1 MKKGWIA
8 QGIIF
13 LCILIFIGS
22 FLRVPS
28 NSQTPFGTVVS
39 DSTKSLNLD
48 EYTLEDNRGIR
59 RFLGVDPST
68 YESITYYKNND
79 DMQASE
85 IVVVQFKDNSQ
96 SSSFEEAMN
105 KRIENQNNIYASYLP
120 KQATLVKNAV
130 IYTQANYGIYVVNK
144 NTDSIL
150 SSFKESLKKGESK

>member
-8 QGIIF
+8 QGIVF
-13 LCILIFIGS
+13 LCMLIFIGS

-28 NSQTPFGTVVS
+28 NSKTPFGTVVT
-39 DSTKSLNLD
+39 DSTKTLSLD
-48 EYTLEDNRGIR
+48 DYTLEDNRGIR
-59 RFLGVDPST
+59 RFLGIDPST
-68 YESITYYKNND
+68 YEAITYYKNND

-85 IVVVQFKDNSQ
+85 IVVVQFKENNQ

-130 IYTQANYGIYVVNK
+130 IYTQANYGIYVVNQ
-144 NTDSIL
+144 NTDAIL